1 MKKKEL
7 LLLSIGIF
15 LTVIT
20 WLVSDIYH
28 TSIEEKVKSKIELPV
43 VTKYRISGDILEI
56 LKNKTE

>member
-7 LLLSIGIF
+7 LLLSIGVF
-15 LTVIT
+15 LTVIA
-20 WLVSDIYH
+20 WLIADIYH
-28 TSIEEKVKSKIELPV
+28 TSTQEKVKSKIELPT